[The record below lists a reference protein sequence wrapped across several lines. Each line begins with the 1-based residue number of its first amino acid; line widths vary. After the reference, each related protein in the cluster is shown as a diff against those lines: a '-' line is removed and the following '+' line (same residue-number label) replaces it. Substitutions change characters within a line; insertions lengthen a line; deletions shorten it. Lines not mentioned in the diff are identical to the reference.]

1 MTEQCYRQQVARALA
16 LYEKAGIV
24 LTDAEKQ
31 NVEIAD
37 FGLNQVET
45 IGLQLVTYV
54 NTERVCAKE
63 MVLFPG
69 QSCPEHIHVTS
80 YGKEGKDSILSD
92 QIDITWKGK
101 NITVKGE
108 TEQNIIFDFI
118 Q

>member
-1 MTEQCYRQQVARALA
+1 MISLHISAMK
-16 LYEKAGIV
+16 EKKWI
-24 LTDAEKQ
+24 DS
-31 NVEIAD
+31 D
-37 FGLNQVET
+37 PET
-45 IGLQLVTYV
+45 KLPVYV
-54 NTERVCAKE
+54 KSGKNKIF
-63 MVLFPG
+63 L
-69 QSCPEHIHVTS
+69 